1 VVGDREQEDDM
12 NAQTETYES
21 RATMTHVVSRDG
33 TRIAYFTSGHGPP
46 LLIVHGTSGAHE
58 RFAPL
63 LPFLEPH
70 ATVHVMDRRGRG
82 GSGDAPEYELAREF
96 EDVAAAVDAIAA
108 SSGSKVDVY
117 GHSYGGECAFGAAL
131 LTSNIRSLVLYEG
144 WPPVLAE
151 KFKFPVGVAER
162 LDALVA
168 SGDRE
173 AALELFWRA
182 VVKVSDE
189 DIGVIRAQPSWAA
202 RVATVHTIT
211 REFRAFFGDTFDP
224 EVAARITVPVLLLAG
239 TDTPD
244 DLRDDPETVAAA
256 LPDARI
262 AYLEGQQ
269 HIADVLAP
277 ELFAERVLE
286 FLHERP

>member
-1 VVGDREQEDDM
+1 M
-12 NAQTETYES
+12 STQTETEGSTEATPS
-21 RATMTHVVSRDG
+21 RVVSRDG
-33 TRIAYFTSGHGPP
+33 TAIAYWTSGEGPP
-46 LLIVHGTSGAHE
+46 LLLVHGTSGSHE

-63 LPFLEPH
+63 LPYLEPH

-82 GSGDAPEYELAREF
+82 ESGDAPEYALEREF
-96 EDVAAAVDAIAA
+96 EDVAAVVDAIAQA
-108 SSGSKVDVY
+108 SGSKVDVY

-131 LTSNIRSLVLYEG
+131 RTTNIRSLVLYEG
-144 WPPVLAE
+144 WPPVMPE
-151 KFKFPVGVAER
+151 KLKFPGGIEER

-173 AALELFWRA
+173 AALELFWRQ
-182 VVKVSDE
+182 VVKVTEE
-189 DIGVIRAQPSWAA
+189 DIQAIRAQPTWPS
-202 RVATVHTIT
+202 RLATVHTIT
-211 REFRAFFGDTFDP
+211 REFRAFFDDTFDP
-224 EVAARITVPVLLLAG
+224 RRAARITVPVLLLVG

-244 DLRDDPETVAAA
+244 ELRDDPETVAAA

-262 AYLEGQQ
+262 AVLEGQQ

-286 FLHERP
+286 FLHQRL

>member
-1 VVGDREQEDDM
+1 M
-12 NAQTETYES
+12 SAKTETLTS
-21 RATMTHVVSRDG
+21 PATMTQVVSPDG
-33 TRIAYFTSGHGPP
+33 TRIAYWTSGDGPP
-46 LLIVHGTSGAHE
+46 LLIVHGTSGSHE

-63 LPFLEPH
+63 LPYLELH
-70 ATVHVMDRRGRG
+70 ATVHAMDRRGRG
-82 GSGDAPEYELAREF
+82 GSGDAPDYELAREF
-96 EDVAAAVDAIAA
+96 EDVAAVVDAIAA
-108 SSGSKVDVY
+108 SSRAKVDVY

-131 LTSNIRSLVLYEG
+131 LSSNIRSLVLYEG
-144 WPPVLAE
+144 WPPVLPE
-151 KFKFPVGVAER
+151 KLKFPIGVEER
-162 LDALVA
+162 LDTLVT

-173 AALELFWRA
+173 AALELFWRE
-182 VVKVSDE
+182 VVKVSEE
-189 DIGVIRAQPSWAA
+189 DIHAIRAQPTWAA

-211 REFRAFFGDTFDP
+211 REFRAFFDDTFDP
-224 EVAARITVPVLLLAG
+224 EQASRITVPVLLLAG

-244 DLRDDPETVAAA
+244 ELRDDPETVAAA

-286 FLHERP
+286 FLRQRP

>member
-1 VVGDREQEDDM
+1 M
-12 NAQTETYES
+12 SAQTETQTS

-33 TRIAYFTSGHGPP
+33 TKIAYWTSGDGPP
-46 LLIVHGTSGAHE
+46 LLIVHGTSGSHE

-63 LPFLEPH
+63 LPYLEPH
-70 ATVHVMDRRGRG
+70 ATVHAMDRRGRG
-82 GSGDAPEYELAREF
+82 GSGDAPEHELAREF
-96 EDVAAAVDAIAA
+96 EDVAAVIDAIAA
-108 SSGSKVDVY
+108 SSGAKVDVY

-144 WPPVLAE
+144 WPPVLPE
-151 KFKFPVGVAER
+151 KLKFPTGVEER
-162 LDALVA
+162 LDALVT

-173 AALELFWRA
+173 VALELFWRE
-182 VVKVSDE
+182 VVKAGE
-189 DIGVIRAQPSWAA
+189 DDIRAIRAQPTWAA

-211 REFRAFFGDTFDP
+211 REVRAFNDDAFDP
-224 EVAARITVPVLLLAG
+224 ERAARITVPVLLLVG

-244 DLRDDPETVAAA
+244 ELRDDPETVAAA
-256 LPDARI
+256 LPNARI

-277 ELFAERVLE
+277 ELFAERLLE
-286 FLHERP
+286 FLRERP

>member
-1 VVGDREQEDDM
+1 M
-12 NAQTETYES
+12 SAQTDTLAS
-21 RATMTHVVSRDG
+21 RAARTHVVSRDG
-33 TRIAYFTSGHGPP
+33 TKIAYWTSGEGPP
-46 LLIVHGTSGAHE
+46 LLIVHGTSGSHE

-63 LPFLEPH
+63 LPYLEPH
-70 ATVHVMDRRGRG
+70 ATVHAMDRRGRG
-82 GSGDAPEYELAREF
+82 GSGDAPEYELARER
-96 EDVAAAVDAIAA
+96 EDVAAVVDAIAA
-108 SSGSKVDVY
+108 SSGAKVDVY

-131 LTSNIRSLVLYEG
+131 LTWNIRSLVLYEG
-144 WPPVLAE
+144 WPPVQPE
-151 KFKFPVGVAER
+151 KLKFPSGVEER

-173 AALELFWRA
+173 AALELFWRE
-182 VVKVSDE
+182 VVKASEE
-189 DIGVIRAQPSWAA
+189 DIRAIRAQPTWAA

-211 REFRAFFGDTFDP
+211 REVRAFYDDTFDP
-224 EVAARITVPVLLLAG
+224 ERAAKITVPVLLLAG

-244 DLRDDPETVAAA
+244 ELRDDPETVAAA

-277 ELFAERVLE
+277 ELFAERVFE
-286 FLHERP
+286 FLRERP

>member
-1 VVGDREQEDDM
+1 VVATTKEDAM
-12 NAQTETYES
+12 STQIEAVS
-21 RATMTHVVSRDG
+21 RAATMPQVVSRDG
-33 TRIAYFTSGHGPP
+33 TKIAYWTSGDGPP
-46 LLIVHGTSGAHE
+46 LLIVHGTSGSHE

-70 ATVHVMDRRGRG
+70 ATVHAMDRRGRG
-82 GSGDAPEYELAREF
+82 GSGDAPEYDLQREF

-108 SSGSKVDVY
+108 ASGAKVDVY

-144 WPPVLAE
+144 WPPVMPE
-151 KFKFPVGVAER
+151 KLKFPIGVEER
-162 LDALVA
+162 LDALVT

-173 AALELFWRA
+173 AALELFWRE
-182 VVKVSDE
+182 VVKVSEE
-189 DIGVIRAQPSWAA
+189 DIRVIRAQPTWPS

-211 REFRAFFGDTFDP
+211 REFRAFFKDAFDP
-224 EVAARITVPVLLLAG
+224 ERAARITVPVLLLAG
-239 TDTPD
+239 TDTPEE
-244 DLRDDPETVAAA
+244 LRDDPETVAAA

-262 AYLEGQQ
+262 AVLEGQQ

-277 ELFAERVLE
+277 ELFAEPVLE
-286 FLHERP
+286 FLRRRP